1 MTSSFSVLHGH
12 ALHQQAAL
20 EVGHTHGPGEGHRQ
34 AFARGLRHVQVRK
47 GNQAAFHLAK
57 RRPGEGHKIA
67 FVVVRYGHVQRQAM
81 AVGIG
86 LIDIIAAVG
95 IEVHLLEKVDIH
107 ILARQLTED
116 AVHVVAHNLLALR
129 PHHGAAIHE
138 EILIAAQPAIAGV
151 KAEHVQPLAHAH
163 IIAARGPASPPAAR
177 YRRDGTPS
185 A

>member
-1 MTSSFSVLHGH
+1 
-12 ALHQQAAL
+12 
-20 EVGHTHGPGEGHRQ
+20 
-34 AFARGLRHVQVRK
+34 
-47 GNQAAFHLAK
+47 
-57 RRPGEGHKIA
+57 
-67 FVVVRYGHVQRQAM
+67 M

-95 IEVHLLEKVDIH
+95 IEVHLLEKVDIR

-163 IIAARGPASPPAAR
+163 IIAARGLRHLQLLDIVGTVLRQRKITHQPAGRQHQNPQHQQQCLDDFHIPSPPCM
-177 YRRDGTPS
+177 RRFSTFQPTS
-185 A
+185 YHISPVRSR